1 MMETFYEIFSY
12 VAMAVVLLPI
22 IIGLMALLKV
32 SIKENRELDEA
43 IRKRKAEALQKE
55 KAIST
60 FIKAS

>member
-1 MMETFYEIFSY
+1 MMEKFYAIFSY
-12 VAMAVVLLPI
+12 VAMAVILLPI
-22 IIGLMALLKV
+22 IIGLLALLRV